1 MIFPGPSVEDTA
13 RDSGSGSARGATPV
27 TVGLVAGGALA
38 AVLVAVVGVSLAG
51 RGTGELRIPGAGAT
65 TVLRAAVFAALAVHL
80 GELAGTR
87 LARTGP
93 ARTGPARTGPAR
105 TGPART
111 GPARTGP
118 ARTGAARTGPVTVS
132 GSVPA
137 PAPGMPE
144 PRRLSVTAS
153 LVGAAASA
161 GQILLLAR
169 VSGLDL
175 ATVYGTS
182 DGRFL
187 LVMAN
192 GFLLAAGCATLTRP
206 ALALAPLAAVVG
218 AEALRAHPEPYTPML
233 GVALTVVHLTAASLW
248 TGGLLYVL
256 RAMWLRRGDPAGSRD
271 LLGRYARHAAR
282 LLAALAATGT
292 LSTLRRL
299 PADVVLTSAYGRVLM
314 AKLVLVAVV
323 CALALTARV
332 RLRRGGDAGRPAR
345 AELAFLALVV
355 LVSAVLTVVP
365 DPHWL
370 STR

>member
-1 MIFPGPSVEDTA
+1 MIFPGPSADDTA
-13 RDSGSGSARGATPV
+13 RVPGRRITPAT
-27 TVGLVAGGALA
+27 TGLVAGGALA
-38 AVLVAVVGVSLAG
+38 AVLVALLGASLAA
-51 RGTGELRIPGAGAT
+51 RGTGELRIPGAGVT

-80 GELAGTR
+80 GELAGGR
-87 LARTGP
+87 LARTRP

-105 TGPART
+105 TGSPGAGATRT
-111 GPARTGP
+111 A
-118 ARTGAARTGPVTVS
+118 
-132 GSVPA
+132 
-137 PAPGMPE
+137 PE
-144 PRRLSVTAS
+144 PRRWAVAAS
-153 LVGAAASA
+153 LVGAGASA

-206 ALALAPLAAVVG
+206 ALALAPLAAVIG

-233 GVALTVVHLTAASLW
+233 GVGLTVVHLTAASLW

-256 RAMWLRRGDPAGSRD
+256 RALWLRRGDPAGSRD
-271 LLGRYARHAAR
+271 LLARYARHAGR

-299 PADVVLTSAYGRVLM
+299 PVDVVLTTAYGRVLI

-323 CALALTARV
+323 CALALAARV
-332 RLRRGGDAGRPAR
+332 RLRRGGDAVRPAR
-345 AELAFLALVV
+345 AELGVLALVV

>member
-1 MIFPGPSVEDTA
+1 MSPGPPADDTA
-13 RDSGSGSARGATPV
+13 RVSGRGITPAT
-27 TVGLVAGGALA
+27 TALVAGGALA
-38 AVLVAVVGVSLAG
+38 AVLVALLGASLAA

-80 GELAGTR
+80 GELAGGR
-87 LARTGP
+87 LARTRP
-93 ARTGPARTGPAR
+93 ARTGPARTGPA
-105 TGPART
+105 
-111 GPARTGP
+111 
-118 ARTGAARTGPVTVS
+118 
-132 GSVPA
+132 PA
-137 PAPGMPE
+137 PAPASGAPG
-144 PRRLSVTAS
+144 PRRWAVAAS
-153 LVGAAASA
+153 LVGAGASA

-206 ALALAPLAAVVG
+206 CLALAPLAAVIG

-233 GVALTVVHLTAASLW
+233 GVGLTVVHLTAASLW

-256 RAMWLRRGDPAGSRD
+256 RALWLRRGDPAGSRE
-271 LLGRYARHAAR
+271 LLSRYARHAGR

-299 PADVVLTSAYGRVLM
+299 PVDVVLTTAYGRVLI

-323 CALALTARV
+323 CALALAARV
-332 RLRRGGDAGRPAR
+332 RLRRGGDAVRPAR
-345 AELAFLALVV
+345 AELGVLAVVV

>member
-105 TGPART
+105 TGP
-111 GPARTGP
+111 GPGP
-118 ARTGAARTGPVTVS
+118 GTVP
-132 GSVPA
+132 VPA

-144 PRRLSVTAS
+144 PRRLAVTAS

>member
-1 MIFPGPSVEDTA
+1 MARLTPRRPSALPPSALRGDDERVISPGPSVEDTA
-13 RDSGSGSARGATPV
+13 RGSGRGAAPV

-38 AVLVAVVGVSLAG
+38 AVVVAVLGVSVAA

-93 ARTGPARTGPAR
+93 ARTGAASMGAV
-105 TGPART
+105 
-111 GPARTGP
+111 
-118 ARTGAARTGPVTVS
+118 RTGAG
-132 GSVPA
+132 
-137 PAPGMPE
+137 
-144 PRRLSVTAS
+144 PRRWAVAAS
-153 LVGAAASA
+153 LVGAGASA
-161 GQILLLAR
+161 GQILLLAQ

-206 ALALAPLAAVVG
+206 ALALAPLAAVIG
-218 AEALRAHPEPYTPML
+218 AEALRAHPEPYTPTL
-233 GVALTVVHLTAASLW
+233 GIALTVVHLTAASLW

-256 RAMWLRRGDPAGSRD
+256 RAMRLRRGDPAGARE
-271 LLGRYARHAAR
+271 LLARYARHAGR

-299 PADVVLTSAYGRVLM
+299 PVDVVLTSAYGRVLI

-323 CALALTARV
+323 CALALAARI

-345 AELAFLALVV
+345 AELAVLALVV

>member
-1 MIFPGPSVEDTA
+1 MIFPGPSVDDTA
-13 RDSGSGSARGATPV
+13 RVPGRGSGRGTTRTAA
-27 TVGLVAGGALA
+27 GLVAGGALA
-38 AVLVAVVGVSLAG
+38 ALLVALLGASIAA
-51 RGTGELRIPGAGAT
+51 RGTGELRIPGAGVT
-65 TVLRAAVFAALAVHL
+65 TVLRAAVLAALAVHL
-80 GELAGTR
+80 GELAGGR

-93 ARTGPARTGPAR
+93 ARTGTPGAGSPRTA
-105 TGPART
+105 
-111 GPARTGP
+111 
-118 ARTGAARTGPVTVS
+118 
-132 GSVPA
+132 
-137 PAPGMPE
+137 PE
-144 PRRLSVTAS
+144 PRRWAVAAS
-153 LVGAAASA
+153 LVGAGASA
-161 GQILLLAR
+161 GQILLLAQ

-175 ATVYGTS
+175 TTVYGTS

-206 ALALAPLAAVVG
+206 ALALAPLAAVIG
-218 AEALRAHPEPYTPML
+218 AEAMRAHPEPYTPML

-256 RAMWLRRGDPAGSRD
+256 RALWLRRADPAGSGD
-271 LLGRYARHAAR
+271 LLARYARHAAR

-299 PADVVLTSAYGRVLM
+299 PVDVVLTSAYGRVLIT
-314 AKLVLVAVV
+314 KLVLVAVV
-323 CALALTARV
+323 CVLALTARN
-332 RLRRGGDAGRPAR
+332 RLRRGGDAVRPAR
-345 AELAFLALVV
+345 AELAVLALVV